1 MINNNLIGIE
11 RSFCEDTLLFYQ
23 LLMTSQ
29 RTKVIDETIFI
40 YHTNNSG
47 SAVNN
52 INSDFYS
59 KYLVLESKKI
69 EILSKYNVLDEYLN
83 TRYDLYFKFWYL
95 GKLKKISDEN
105 EIEKS
110 KILLDQIYKLYDG
123 KWLVKDIELVEYF
136 KVRGLL

>member
-1 MINNNLIGIE
+1 
-11 RSFCEDTLLFYQ
+11 
-23 LLMTSQ
+23 MTSQ